1 MELEFETRTTD
12 YLRQSIEGV
21 CRQEQTL
28 EVIVPDASPDAAR
41 VVYCGAQAV
50 VRSRECRSGAIEL
63 TGGIQAGAV
72 YLTEADGAPRALTAW
87 LPFTLRL
94 EHPAAKDDTQILMD
108 CRVLAADARLVNSR
122 KILFRAEVGAQ
133 IMGFAADRIE
143 LPLLKQ
149 TPPEL
154 QLRCRNYPLPLPAE
168 TAERTYL
175 VGDELDLPAGS
186 SVPQTIVSAAAR
198 GLQIECGC
206 FGGGGS
212 LEAGQST
219 AYTAEIL
226 RDTALL
232 LVSLYLGWRWRS
244 RYAADDAVRA
254 SAKVPEGRIGPK
266 KSAQARKR
274 LAELAER
281 RRRAGEKRQR
291 IATGVAGSTIVFGS
305 SNTSKMRSV
314 AVRASSRNEKRNPID
329 SIGQRSTVAIAKK
342 AMSSALCSCPT
353 AVR

>member
-154 QLRCRNYPLPLPAE
+154 QLRCRNYP
-168 TAERTYL
+168 
-175 VGDELDLPAGS
+175 
-186 SVPQTIVSAAAR
+186 
-198 GLQIECGC
+198 C
-206 FGGGGS
+206 
-212 LEAGQST
+212 
-219 AYTAEIL
+219 
-226 RDTALL
+226 
-232 LVSLYLGWRWRS
+232 RS
-244 RYAADDAVRA
+244 
-254 SAKVPEGRIGPK
+254 
-266 KSAQARKR
+266 
-274 LAELAER
+274 R
-281 RRRAGEKRQR
+281 RRRRK
-291 IATGVAGSTIVFGS
+291 S
-305 SNTSKMRSV
+305 
-314 AVRASSRNEKRNPID
+314 ASS
-329 SIGQRSTVAIAKK
+329 
-342 AMSSALCSCPT
+342 
-353 AVR
+353 